1 MPVIKT
7 YAVDIDGTLCV
18 ERSEW
23 WLYATAEPIK
33 KNIRKIN
40 RLKRLGHTIILYTAR
55 FEEDREVTEA
65 WMKKYRVQYDKIVF
79 GKLRA
84 DHYVDNCSLRME
96 DL

>member
-23 WLYATAEPIK
+23 WLYAQAKPIPESIK
-33 KNIRKIN
+33 KIN
-40 RLKRLGHTIILYTAR
+40 RLKQQGHTIILYTSR
-55 FEEDREVTEA
+55 FEEDRAVTTR
-65 WMKKYRVQYDKIVF
+65 WLKKHGVQYDKIVF
-79 GKLRA
+79 NKLRA
-84 DHYVDNCSLRME
+84 DHYVDNNSLRMG